1 MKIDGVFAGGGVK
14 AFSFVGALQVM
25 EEKSMEFERVAGTSA
40 GAIVAALI
48 KAGYTSEELFEI
60 LDTLNIEVFK
70 DERLSWLPFTVAKW
84 LHMYFKLG
92 LYKGDELEAWL
103 RTALE
108 AKGVSTFA
116 DLPKDS
122 IKIVASDLTRGRI
135 LVLPDDLP
143 QFGILPEK
151 FSVARAVRMSCSI
164 PFFFEPV
171 KLYDRRNR
179 GHFSYIVDGG
189 LLSNFPLWLFVD
201 KKTKKKRRPVIGF
214 KLTPNINQ
222 IPPNEIKNALGMY
235 KALFETMTNAHDTRY
250 IEAEEA
256 KDIIF
261 IPINQDI
268 KATNFSISEEEKEEL
283 VQLGRQKTT
292 KFLQKWS

>member
-48 KAGYTSEELFEI
+48 KAGYTSADLFEI

-70 DERLSWLPFTVAKW
+70 DERMSWLPFTVAKW

-116 DLPKDS
+116 DLPKGS

-179 GHFSYIVDGG
+179 GQFSYIVDGG

-201 KKTKKKRRPVIGF
+201 KKTKKRRRPVIGF

-235 KALFETMTNAHDTRY
+235 RALFETIINAHDTRY